1 MSLKFSWKI
10 LEVGK
15 TKRDGGAFF
24 GEVPRPEWMKIVNY
38 GDKKTT
44 ELTGDAHVNRQN
56 EISLSCNALLLQT
69 AEDKILVDT
78 GPPLSNATDF
88 EYDSGNSKLRKA
100 LKEHNLFAK
109 DITKVIVTST
119 DGDHTGGLTTW
130 DRAGHLV
137 LGLPKAEVFAFSGGH
152 KRVRSPHVPDSGD
165 SFALLEEKGQ
175 LQWVI
180 PTRGYE
186 VAPGVFMHP
195 APGPSEHSAI
205 VEVRR
210 GADRI
215 LFLSDLCPTATH
227 LNPGVIAAYDDAP
240 DDTYVN
246 KMHWLQKAEAEGS
259 VVIFPHGNGMK
270 AGYLETTKEG
280 RRLRPV

>member
-1 MSLKFSWKI
+1 MSLNFSWNI

-24 GEVPRPEWMKIVNY
+24 GEVPRPEWMKSVNY
-38 GDKKTT
+38 VDKKAT
-44 ELTGDAHVNRQN
+44 EATRDAHVNRQN

-69 AEDKILVDT
+69 DEDIILVDT

-100 LKEHNLFAK
+100 LREHNLYAK
-109 DITKVIVTST
+109 DVTKVIVTST

-130 DRAGHLV
+130 DRAGNLV
-137 LGLPKAEVFAFSGGH
+137 LALPKAEVFAYSGGH
-152 KRVRSPHVPDSGD
+152 KRVRPPQVPDSGD
-165 SFALLEEKGQ
+165 SFALLEEKGH

-186 VAPGVFMHP
+186 VAPGVFMRP
-195 APGPSEHSAI
+195 APGPSEQSAI

-215 LFLSDLCPTATH
+215 LFLSDLCPTSIH

-240 DDTYVN
+240 DDTYAN
-246 KMHWLQKAEAEGS
+246 KMYWLQKAEAEGS

>member
-1 MSLKFSWKI
+1 MSLLFSWKI

-24 GEVPRPEWMKIVNY
+24 GEVPRPEWMQTVNY
-38 GDKKTT
+38 SDKSATKP
-44 ELTGDAHVNRQN
+44 LSDAHVNRQN

-69 AEDKILVDT
+69 DEDLILVDT
-78 GPPLSNATDF
+78 GPPLSNATELDY
-88 EYDSGNSKLRKA
+88 ETGNSKLRKA
-100 LKEHNLFAK
+100 LKDHKLFAK

-137 LGLPKAEVFAFSGGH
+137 LGLPKAEVFVYSGGH
-152 KRVRSPHVPDSGD
+152 KRARPSYVPNSGD

-175 LQWVI
+175 LQWVL
-180 PTRGYE
+180 PTCDYE
-186 VAPGVFMHP
+186 VVPGVFMRP
-195 APGPSEHSAI
+195 APGPSEQSAI

-210 GADRI
+210 GADRL
-215 LFLSDLCPTATH
+215 LFLSDLCPTSTH
-227 LNPGVIAAYDDAP
+227 LNRGVIAAYDDTP
-240 DDTYVN
+240 DDTYMN
-246 KMHWLQKAEAEGS
+246 KMHWLHQAEAEGS
-259 VVIFPHGNGMK
+259 VVIFPHGNAMK

-280 RRLRPV
+280 RRLRSL